1 MGHGGVEQDRVWEM
15 GDAFCTQDRGF
26 QLCCKCNKELLEFYA
41 EEDMIWSMF
50 LKDRLLLYGVWKD
63 GEPSGSREVN

>member
-1 MGHGGVEQDRVWEM
+1 MRAVHLRKSKLRGWSKVGHGGVEQDRVWEM

-41 EEDMIWSMF
+41 EEDMI
-50 LKDRLLLYGVWKD
+50 
-63 GEPSGSREVN
+63 